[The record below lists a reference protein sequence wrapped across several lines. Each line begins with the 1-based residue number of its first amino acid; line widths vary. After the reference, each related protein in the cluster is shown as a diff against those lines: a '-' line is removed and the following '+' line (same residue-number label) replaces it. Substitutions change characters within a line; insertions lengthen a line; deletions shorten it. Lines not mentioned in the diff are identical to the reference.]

1 MKLSEGRIS
10 FLAHR
15 IIEVLRDEGLAGFD
29 NERVTLNEIKRIMA
43 EEHDHDAQLDA
54 VVRKKIASLS
64 RNVPPGSREWDVLY
78 RTYLEQE
85 RRRQKS

>member
-15 IIEVLRDEGLAGFD
+15 IIEVLRADGLARFD
-29 NERVTLNEIKRIMA
+29 NERVTLNEIKRVMA
-43 EEHDHDAQLDA
+43 EEHDHDAALDNI
-54 VVRKKIASLS
+54 VRKKIASLS

>member
-10 FLAHR
+10 HLAHR
-15 IIEVLRDEGLAGFD
+15 IIEVLRNEKLAEFD
-29 NERVTLNEIKRIMA
+29 NERVTLNEIKRVMA
-43 EEHDHDAQLDA
+43 TEGDHDAEIDA

>member
-1 MKLSEGRIS
+1 MLPRY
-10 FLAHR
+10 A
-15 IIEVLRDEGLAGFD
+15 
-29 NERVTLNEIKRIMA
+29 IKRVMGI
-43 EEHDHDAQLDA
+43 EGDHDAEIDA